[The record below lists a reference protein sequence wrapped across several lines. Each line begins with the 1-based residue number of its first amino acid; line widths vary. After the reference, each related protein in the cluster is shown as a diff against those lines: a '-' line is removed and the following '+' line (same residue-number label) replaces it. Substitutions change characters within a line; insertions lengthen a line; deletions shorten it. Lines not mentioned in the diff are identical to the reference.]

1 MDPDLIERYL
11 QEHLT
16 TIEAV
21 DRAAGAVGVSR
32 STMYRLKA
40 NPRHIELGQLMEL
53 TRAIGMP
60 IDETFSWLP
69 NDFLAEERHRLG
81 HEAQAAEASGLRMTV
96 TPFFTVHAELPS
108 VIDLTAVEQ
117 YEAGEWLAKRAQYH
131 AERAKRRSL
140 YESGRY
146 ESREIINGNLY
157 RSVFFARKS
166 RYAAMSEELKAQQ
179 VEALV
184 QSLHL
189 PHVSRR
195 VYLGYDLPI
204 VTWYSVNVAMLR
216 VGEFSVQVSGPRLTK
231 ALKDVFNDYFARAEL
246 KGKRDVEAF
255 LRDPTFT

>member
-96 TPFFTVHAELPS
+96 TPFFTVL
-108 VIDLTAVEQ
+108 D
-117 YEAGEWLAKRAQYH
+117 
-131 AERAKRRSL
+131 
-140 YESGRY
+140 
-146 ESREIINGNLY
+146 
-157 RSVFFARKS
+157 
-166 RYAAMSEELKAQQ
+166 
-179 VEALV
+179 
-184 QSLHL
+184 
-189 PHVSRR
+189 
-195 VYLGYDLPI
+195 
-204 VTWYSVNVAMLR
+204 
-216 VGEFSVQVSGPRLTK
+216 GPRI
-231 ALKDVFNDYFARAEL
+231 AAPGGAGFAAGFQAIKPFFDEM
-246 KGKRDVEAF
+246 F
-255 LRDPTFT
+255 LGRRPVSETLAAAQHAANAAAQR